1 MLESMSLGKPVI
13 ATAYSGNMDFMTAEN
28 SFPLPYRLVPL
39 ERDYGPY
46 MRGAVWA
53 DPDLDEAA
61 RLMRLVVEHPEEG
74 VTRGETARAQIA
86 RERHPSVT
94 GAAVRDRLHAIRRPN
109 P

>member
-1 MLESMSLGKPVI
+1 
-13 ATAYSGNMDFMTAEN
+13 MDFMTAEN
-28 SFPLPYRLVPL
+28 SFLVSYRLTTL

-61 RLMRLVVEHPEEG
+61 RLMRLVVEHPAEAA
-74 VTRGETARAQIA
+74 TRGETARAHIA

-94 GAAVRDRLHAIRRPN
+94 GAAVRDRLQAIGRSNRSDE
-109 P
+109 